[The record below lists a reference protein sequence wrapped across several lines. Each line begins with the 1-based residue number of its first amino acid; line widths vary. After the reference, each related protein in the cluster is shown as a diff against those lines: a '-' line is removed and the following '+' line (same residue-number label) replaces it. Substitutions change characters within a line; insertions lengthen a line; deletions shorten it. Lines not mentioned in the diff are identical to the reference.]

1 MTRGKRLGVL
11 GGTFNPIHLGHL
23 RVAEEVREQLGLAQ
37 MILVPS
43 ATPPHKDA
51 SARDPIAPAELRL
64 AWVRAAVAGNPG
76 LAVDAMELERG
87 GRSYTIETVRAIA
100 ARAAP
105 EPPVFTIGHDAF
117 AELDTWRDPD
127 ALLREAHLAVMTRPP
142 NEGSL
147 ADWMPRC
154 AREAFELAS
163 DGWSAR
169 HRSGSTWI
177 RRVDVTALDIS
188 STDIR
193 ERLRSGRSVRY
204 LVPEAIREDVERSG
218 VYALRTPDKLEH
230 SG

>member
-1 MTRGKRLGVL
+1 MTRAERLGVL

-43 ATPPHKDA
+43 ATPPHKDTN
-51 SARDPIAPAELRL
+51 ARDPIAPAELRL

-76 LAVDAMELERG
+76 LAVDGMELERG

-100 ARAAP
+100 RRSAP
-105 EPPVFTIGHDAF
+105 ELPVFAIGHDAF
-117 AELDTWRDPD
+117 AELDTWRDPE

-142 NEGSL
+142 SRGGL
-147 ADWMPRC
+147 ADWLPRC
-154 AREAFELAS
+154 AREAFELDP
-163 DGWSAR
+163 DGRSAR
-169 HRSGSTWI
+169 HRSGATWI

-193 ERLRSGRSVRY
+193 ERLRTGRSVRY
-204 LVPEAIREDVERSG
+204 LLPEAIREDVERSG
-218 VYALRTPDKLEH
+218 VYAARAPDKLGR

>member
-1 MTRGKRLGVL
+1 MTRAATLGVL
-11 GGTFNPIHLGHL
+11 GGTFNPVHLGHL

-43 ATPPHKDA
+43 ATPPHKDDN
-51 SARDPIAPAELRL
+51 ARDPIAPAELRL

-76 LAVDAMELERG
+76 LAVDSMELERG
-87 GRSYTIETVRAIA
+87 GRSYTIETVRAIS
-100 ARAAP
+100 ARSP
-105 EPPVFTIGHDAF
+105 DPIVFAIGHDAF

-142 NEGSL
+142 NAGSL
-147 ADWMPRC
+147 ADWLPRC
-154 AREAFELAS
+154 ARESYELAP
-163 DGWSAR
+163 DGRSAH
-169 HRSGSTWI
+169 HRSGPTWI

-193 ERLRSGRSVRY
+193 ERLRAGRSVRY
-204 LVPEAIREDVERSG
+204 LVPEAIREDLERSG
-218 VYALRTPDKLEH
+218 VYAARTPDKLER